1 MSINSTSG
9 AKVYI
14 GPPSATISTLVEYN
28 AITTALGWIEIGEC
42 EDLGEW
48 GPEATELPFKNV
60 GDKHVRRVKGSIDS
74 GMVELIC
81 ARDPLDLGQIAARA
95 SVEDNLPC
103 PIRVL
108 LNDKPTPSGDP
119 TEFFFR
125 AVVLSAKNKLGEG
138 DNITRTTFRL
148 GIDGK
153 VIEVPA
159 SV

>member
-14 GPPSATISTLVEYN
+14 GPPSATIELLADYQ
-28 AITTALGWIEIGEC
+28 AITTANTWVEIGEC

-60 GDKHVRRVKGSIDS
+60 GDKYTRRVKGSIDS
-74 GMVELIC
+74 GTVELIC
-81 ARDPLDLGQIAARA
+81 ARDPLDLGQIATRA

-103 PIRVL
+103 PFMVV
-108 LNDKPTPSGDP
+108 LNDKPTPSGEP
-119 TEFFFR
+119 TEFYFR
-125 AVVLSAKNKLGEG
+125 AIVLSARNKLGEG

-159 SV
+159 ST